1 MIRALVIDDEF
12 HAREEMASLLT
23 ATGLF
28 KAIETCANA
37 FEGLKAINRARP
49 DVVFLDIQMPQVDG
63 FEMLNMVNQEIMPH
77 VVFVTAFEEYSL
89 KAFEEKTLDYLLK
102 PVSSARLQKTLE
114 KLQLMLANNE
124 PTAYNAEEIK
134 RIPLLVNRRIK
145 FIDMKEVEFVSA
157 NESGHYIST
166 AETEF
171 YTDITLKTLAER
183 SCLIRC
189 HKQFLVNMDNVKEI
203 VLLDKGLGSITTK
216 SGASVRVSRR
226 YLKKIKAML
235 LI

>member
-12 HAREEMASLLT
+12 HAREEMATLLT
-23 ATGLF
+23 ATGVF
-28 KAIETCANA
+28 DAIDTCANA
-37 FEGLKAINRARP
+37 FEGLKAINKVRP

-102 PVSSARLQKTLE
+102 PVSSARLQKTLD
-114 KLQLMLANNE
+114 KLQLMIANNE

-134 RIPLLVNRRIK
+134 RIPLLVKRRIK
-145 FIDMKEVEFVSA
+145 FLNMEEVEFVSA
-157 NESGHYIST
+157 SESGHYIST
-166 AETEF
+166 AENE
-171 YTDITLKTLAER
+171 YYIEITLKTLEER
-183 SCLIRC
+183 SCLVRC

-203 VLLDKGLGSITTK
+203 LLLDKGLGRIRTK
-216 SGASVRVSRR
+216 SGASVKVSRR
-226 YLKKIKAML
+226 YLKKIKEML